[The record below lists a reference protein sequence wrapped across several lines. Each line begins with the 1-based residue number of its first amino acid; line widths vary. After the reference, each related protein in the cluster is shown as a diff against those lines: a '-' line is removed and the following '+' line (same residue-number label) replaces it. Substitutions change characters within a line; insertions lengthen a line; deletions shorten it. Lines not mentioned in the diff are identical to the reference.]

1 MRKYL
6 QNTFDKRLVFK
17 IYKELLKVNYQRTKD
32 QIFEWAKD
40 LKRQVTKEEIQMAKK
55 AREKMLNISRP
66 LQEHCKVKLDTY
78 CGQEAGTK
86 C

>member
-6 QNTFDKRLVFK
+6 QNTFDKRLVSK
-17 IYKELLKVNYQRTKD
+17 IYKELLKLNYQKTKD

-55 AREKMLNISRP
+55 HVKRCSTSQTITVGTAKLN
-66 LQEHCKVKLDTY
+66 
-78 CGQEAGTK
+78 
-86 C
+86 

>member
-40 LKRQVTKEEIQMAKK
+40 LKRQVTKEEIQMAK
-55 AREKMLNISRP
+55 
-66 LQEHCKVKLDTY
+66 QHVKRCSTSQTIT
-78 CGQEAGTK
+78 GSTAK
-86 C
+86 

>member
-40 LKRQVTKEEIQMAKK
+40 LKRQVTKEEEIQMAK
-55 AREKMLNISRP
+55 
-66 LQEHCKVKLDTY
+66 QHVKRCSTSQTIT
-78 CGQEAGTK
+78 GSTAK
-86 C
+86 